1 MMYSYIAHQRDE
13 IVNYDPNARKET
25 IIKMR
30 DLEQQSSPARNNK
43 KVTEA
48 MSIIQSSSITL
59 TDCYLT
65 LSYLHLTTNR
75 FVDSTET
82 RTFGRF
88 VGKVVD
94 IRLKEFQND
103 IYLSAYCLHPKYRGS
118 DMLTGA
124 SWWSMINDHTHKN
137 SLFNIALRLFSI
149 TPHSVMPERLFSI
162 LDWYHTKRRNRL
174 NSFTLEAI
182 AKIHTFYK
190 NGLNSTEDALDADYL
205 KEILDLTDESYTSSG
220 ITDESNY
227 SSTDAADFV
236 QCVSD
241 DHHVLCTKCE
251 AESINEEQS
260 FDDEDVSELDS
271 MFNTKDRD
279 YQ

>member
-1 MMYSYIAHQRDE
+1 
-13 IVNYDPNARKET
+13 
-25 IIKMR
+25 
-30 DLEQQSSPARNNK
+30 
-43 KVTEA
+43 
-48 MSIIQSSSITL
+48 
-59 TDCYLT
+59 
-65 LSYLHLTTNR
+65 
-75 FVDSTET
+75 
-82 RTFGRF
+82 
-88 VGKVVD
+88 
-94 IRLKEFQND
+94 
-103 IYLSAYCLHPKYRGS
+103 
-118 DMLTGA
+118 
-124 SWWSMINDHTHKN
+124 
-137 SLFNIALRLFSI
+137 
-149 TPHSVMPERLFSI
+149 MPERLFSI

>member
-1 MMYSYIAHQRDE
+1 
-13 IVNYDPNARKET
+13 
-25 IIKMR
+25 
-30 DLEQQSSPARNNK
+30 
-43 KVTEA
+43 
-48 MSIIQSSSITL
+48 
-59 TDCYLT
+59 
-65 LSYLHLTTNR
+65 
-75 FVDSTET
+75 
-82 RTFGRF
+82 
-88 VGKVVD
+88 
-94 IRLKEFQND
+94 
-103 IYLSAYCLHPKYRGS
+103 
-118 DMLTGA
+118 
-124 SWWSMINDHTHKN
+124 MINDNTQKN

-236 QCVSD
+236 LCVSD
-241 DHHVLCTKCE
+241 NHHVLCTKCE
-251 AESINEEQS
+251 AEPINEEQS
-260 FDDEDVSELDS
+260 FDDDDISELDC

-279 YQ
+279 YQQILMDLGFIEDIKLLSTEDDR